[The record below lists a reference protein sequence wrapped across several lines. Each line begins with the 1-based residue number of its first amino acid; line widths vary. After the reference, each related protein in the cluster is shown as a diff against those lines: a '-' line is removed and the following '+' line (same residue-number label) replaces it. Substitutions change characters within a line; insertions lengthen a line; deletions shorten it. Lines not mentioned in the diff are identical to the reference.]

1 MTNLP
6 KMKPERAVV
15 YWNQK
20 CVDAVRSAAVAAWH
34 CGTALAQVKEI
45 KAHGEFGPWLAKIG
59 ISTSGA
65 ARYMTLAREYQI
77 SQLGKFDTPHQALL
91 ALSEGE
97 NNMDYKKIGDTLDEA
112 MKVIQEYM
120 KYNPM
125 DEKIAGIILCN
136 GPDMDKD
143 EVRHRRQHTTPM
155 DDLRAWLKMA
165 RLCVTHINTK
175 AA

>member
-34 CGTALAQVKEI
+34 CGNALAQVKEI

-65 ARYMTLAREYQI
+65 ARYMTLAREYEI
-77 SQLGKFDTPHQALL
+77 SQLGKYGNVHQAIL
-91 ALSEGE
+91 ALAEGE
-97 NNMDYKKIGDTLDEA
+97 KPDYQTTIGKPLEDALKFILEYLKENPEDRKLLSLWASNAPTMENDGTIDMSHLKPDEA
-112 MKVIQEYM
+112 
-120 KYNPM
+120 
-125 DEKIAGIILCN
+125 
-136 GPDMDKD
+136 
-143 EVRHRRQHTTPM
+143 VRN
-155 DDLRAWLKMA
+155 LL
-165 RLCVTHINTK
+165 K
-175 AA
+175 AARACLSHIQAA